1 MAAVTPLLPLPNP
14 FKLPPE
20 VSAVPPTDHD
30 VCMATMW
37 SGTVKRARLEHG
49 AAVIDDATVRNAVV
63 HEAGIINSYLSADGG
78 AAPVVA
84 AHAAPQ
90 QDQTL
95 LEVLQ
100 QLKQLEQG
108 QQLQQ
113 AQLQDLLE
121 IRRTQQAQQQDL
133 LEIRRMQQAQHQE
146 LQEIRVTQ
154 QQYQLQ
160 IITVSQNT
168 RSRAAN
174 RANSRS
180 AETVLQTVRLLKK
193 EMPGSPPQYT
203 AWVVPPPQ
211 HGYQVHHVIPPDHV
225 KLVSNMC
232 PLPGRGRVSTGNIT
246 QNF

>member
-1 MAAVTPLLPLPNP
+1 
-14 FKLPPE
+14 
-20 VSAVPPTDHD
+20 
-30 VCMATMW
+30 MW

-174 RANSRS
+174 RANTRS

-193 EMPGSPPQYT
+193 EMPGSPPQFT

-232 PLPGRGRVSTGNIT
+232 PSPGRGRVSTGNIT

>member
-232 PLPGRGRVSTGNIT
+232 PSPGRGRVSTGNIT